1 MREVYYRVNQISE
14 APEWGA
20 MVRIWWEAEL
30 PMAYVSAPNEETS
43 SVPDDPDLT
52 LFRAGLL
59 RAQHDLLGVFV
70 WLEDDALW
78 REEWGDLVQ

>member
-1 MREVYYRVNQISE
+1 MREIYYRVNRPSE
-14 APEWGA
+14 VPAWGA
-20 MVRIWWEAEL
+20 MVQIWWEADL
-30 PMAYVSAPNEETS
+30 PTAYVAAPRGEIA

-59 RAQHDLLGVFV
+59 RAQLDLLGVFV

-78 REEWGDLVQ
+78 RDEWGDLVQ